1 MGLSDNLRKN
11 KKAAATP
18 QKSAAATKII
28 EEIHEEKQKQM
39 TVRMAESLH
48 RKMKAKCALDGVAIN
63 EYITNLISDD
73 LISENRL
80 DF

>member
-11 KKAAATP
+11 KKTAPTKKPAV
-18 QKSAAATKII
+18 ATKIV

-39 TVRMAESLH
+39 TVRMAEGLH
-48 RKMKAKCALDGVAIN
+48 RKMKAKCALDGIAIN